1 MAYINRHSK
10 DYFTW
15 SASQPATYWMR
26 NEEERE
32 LDRRWK
38 TAWYSCETRFRD
50 ACLES
55 NSRARYTCKL
65 KSCIYIYICILEK
78 KLKKE
83 EKKRINRN
91 RIYKIIWTESIH
103 RITLHVSFSRIR
115 KKKKSTSDWFHYW
128 RDCNVTRIAESTYL
142 RRTNA
147 ANFEYINIRV
157 NWNVSGGEKG
167 ILERKRLWTV
177 SDSFRFTGWKRSRKW
192 IDWKCFYRKLL
203 MFQLR
208 CVNNYRYK
216 ISLLSRVYN
225 YREK

>member
-65 KSCIYIYICILEK
+65 KSCIYIYIYIYSKRNWRK
-78 KLKKE
+78 KK
-83 EKKRINRN
+83 KKRINRN

-115 KKKKSTSDWFHYW
+115 KKKKNRRLIDFIIGGIATSRVSLNRRISGEQTRPISNTSISVWIETFREVKRVSSSGKDYERFQIASDLLDG
-128 RDCNVTRIAESTYL
+128 RDLGNGLIE
-142 RRTNA
+142 
-147 ANFEYINIRV
+147 
-157 NWNVSGGEKG
+157 NVSIENC
-167 ILERKRLWTV
+167 W
-177 SDSFRFTGWKRSRKW
+177 
-192 IDWKCFYRKLL
+192 CF
-203 MFQLR
+203 
-208 CVNNYRYK
+208 N
-216 ISLLSRVYN
+216 
-225 YREK
+225 

>member
-1 MAYINRHSK
+1 MYTRK
-10 DYFTW
+10 ET
-15 SASQPATYWMR
+15 
-26 NEEERE
+26 EER
-32 LDRRWK
+32 R
-38 TAWYSCETRFRD
+38 
-50 ACLES
+50 
-55 NSRARYTCKL
+55 
-65 KSCIYIYICILEK
+65 K
-78 KLKKE
+78 K
-83 EKKRINRN
+83 KKRINRN

-103 RITLHVSFSRIR
+103 RITLHVSFSLIR